1 MKRGKKIVVGLA
13 AALAIAMFAAGAVST
28 VTVSAFNVNINII
41 ETDFG
46 QVLPGQVI
54 EMHSFDVSS
63 DANAIVEARFTTEGG
78 GVYGFTGGSV
88 SVIPAENFTINGT
101 ALNNNGGPMEICI
114 VESGE
119 TKEFHTKLHV
129 PLDQTG
135 ADYSGIVELTF
146 TPEIPEPTSE
156 PTPAPTSEP
165 TPAPTSEPTPAPTS
179 EPPETSE
186 DDEIPEIP

>member
-1 MKRGKKIVVGLA
+1 
-13 AALAIAMFAAGAVST
+13 
-28 VTVSAFNVNINII
+28 
-41 ETDFG
+41 
-46 QVLPGQVI
+46 
-54 EMHSFDVSS
+54 
-63 DANAIVEARFTTEGG
+63 
-78 GVYGFTGGSV
+78 
-88 SVIPAENFTINGT
+88 
-101 ALNNNGGPMEICI
+101 
-114 VESGE
+114 
-119 TKEFHTKLHV
+119 V